1 MKEKKL
7 KYRSVRMKLLYIFLF
22 VGLTIYGS
30 EYIQDDLIVGIN
42 RFKGKKIYISSENGS
57 AIVEI
62 KSDEYYTHEIKPEDV
77 QTISISGDK
86 IKFKDKKS
94 SKIYIY
100 KGTPETIIKISLDGK
115 KFSRYR
121 GDFEFIPYKNSVLPL
136 NSVQSEDYIYSVV
149 PSEIGHYFPE
159 EAIKAQSLAARSYL
173 YYGLRY
179 SKYENFDLFDN
190 VNSQMYLGMDRENQK
205 VNSSIDT
212 TRGKVILYGG
222 KPINALYYSA
232 SGGITANNEDVWGG
246 NSTPYLRSV
255 NDRGN
260 ETKSPRLKWEVKI
273 SKNELSKR
281 FGFKVKGL
289 KVIEVK
295 SNRVSKIKI
304 YGDKTIT
311 ITGDKFRSIVGYGKV
326 YSTQFRVRSSRN
338 NFVFNG
344 KGSGHGV
351 GMSQYGAYGLSKK
364 GKTYEEILKHYYKGV
379 KIEEYKREN

>member
-1 MKEKKL
+1 
-7 KYRSVRMKLLYIFLF
+7 MKLLYMFLF
-22 VGLTIYGS
+22 IGLTIYGG
-30 EYIQDDLIVGIN
+30 EYVQDDLIVGIN
-42 RFKGKKIYISSENGS
+42 RFKGKKLYVSSENGS
-57 AIVEI
+57 AIIEI
-62 KSDEYYTHEIKPEDV
+62 KSDEYYTYEVKSGSI
-77 QTISISGDK
+77 QTISISGDM
-86 IKFKDKKS
+86 IKFKDKRAP
-94 SKIYIY
+94 KIYLH
-100 KGTPETIIKISLDGK
+100 KGAPETTIKISLDGK

-179 SKYENFDLFDN
+179 SKYDKFDLFDN

-205 VNSSIDT
+205 INSSIDT

-222 KPINALYYSA
+222 KPINALYYST

-273 SKNELSKR
+273 SKNEISKR

-289 KVIEVK
+289 KVLEVK
-295 SNRVSKIKI
+295 SNRVNKIKV
-304 YGDKTIT
+304 YGNKNQT

-326 YSTQFRVRSSRN
+326 YSTQFRVRSSGN
-338 NFVFNG
+338 YFIFTG

-351 GMSQYGAYGLSKK
+351 GMSQYGAYGLSQK
-364 GKTYEEILKHYYKGV
+364 GKNYQEILKHYYKGV
-379 KIEEYKREN
+379 EIKEYKRTN

>member
-1 MKEKKL
+1 
-7 KYRSVRMKLLYIFLF
+7 MKLLYMFLF
-22 VGLTIYGS
+22 IGLTIYGG
-30 EYIQDDLIVGIN
+30 EYVQDDLIVGIN
-42 RFKGKKIYISSENGS
+42 RFKGNKVYISSENGS
-57 AIVEI
+57 AIIEI
-62 KSDEYYTHEIKPEDV
+62 KSDEYYTYEIKSGSI
-77 QTISISGDK
+77 QTISISGDM
-86 IKFKDKKS
+86 IRFKDKRS
-94 SKIYIY
+94 PKIYLH

-179 SKYENFDLFDN
+179 SKYDKFDLFDN

-205 VNSSIDT
+205 INSSIDT
-212 TRGKVILYGG
+212 TRGKVILYSG
-222 KPINALYYSA
+222 KPINALYYST

-246 NSTPYLRSV
+246 NVTPYLRSV

-273 SKNELSKR
+273 SKNEISKR

-289 KVIEVK
+289 KVLEVK
-295 SNRVSKIKI
+295 SNRVNKIKV
-304 YGDKTIT
+304 YGNKNRT

-326 YSTQFRVRSSRN
+326 YSTQFRVRSSGN
-338 NFVFNG
+338 YFLFTG

-351 GMSQYGAYGLSKK
+351 GMSQYGAYGLSQK
-364 GKTYEEILKHYYKGV
+364 GKNYQEILKHYYKGV
-379 KIEEYKREN
+379 EIKEYKRTN

>member
-1 MKEKKL
+1 
-7 KYRSVRMKLLYIFLF
+7 MKLLYIFLF

-42 RFKGKKIYISSENGS
+42 RFKGKKIHISSENGS

-62 KSDEYYTHEIKPEDV
+62 KSDEYYTHEIKPGNV

-86 IKFKDKKS
+86 IKFKDKRS

-179 SKYENFDLFDN
+179 SKYKNFDLFDN

-222 KPINALYYSA
+222 KPINALYYST
-232 SGGITANNEDVWGG
+232 SGGVTANNEDVWGG

-379 KIEEYKREN
+379 KIEEYKRGN

>member
-1 MKEKKL
+1 
-7 KYRSVRMKLLYIFLF
+7 MKLLYMFLF
-22 VGLTIYGS
+22 IGLTIYGG
-30 EYIQDDLIVGIN
+30 EYVQDDLIVGIN
-42 RFKGKKIYISSENGS
+42 RFKGKKIYVSSENGS
-57 AIVEI
+57 AIIEI
-62 KSDEYYTHEIKPEDV
+62 KSNEYYTYEIKAGSI
-77 QTISISGDK
+77 QTISISGNM
-86 IKFKDKKS
+86 IKFKEKKS
-94 SKIYIY
+94 SKIYLH
-100 KGTPETIIKISLDGK
+100 KGTPETIIKVSLDGK

-179 SKYENFDLFDN
+179 SKYDKFDLFDN

-205 VNSSIDT
+205 INSSIDT

-222 KPINALYYSA
+222 KPINALYYST

-246 NSTPYLRSV
+246 NATSYLRSV

-273 SKNELSKR
+273 SKNEISKR

-289 KVIEVK
+289 KVLEVK
-295 SNRVSKIKI
+295 SNRVSKIKV
-304 YGDKTIT
+304 YGDRNQT

-326 YSTQFRVRSSRN
+326 YSTQFRVKSSGN
-338 NFVFNG
+338 YFVFAG

-351 GMSQYGAYGLSKK
+351 GMSQYGAYGLSQK
-364 GKTYEEILKHYYKGV
+364 GKSYEEILKHYYKGV
-379 KIEEYKREN
+379 EIKEYKRTN

>member
-42 RFKGKKIYISSENGS
+42 RFKGKKIHISSENGS

-62 KSDEYYTHEIKPEDV
+62 KSDEYYTHEIKPGNV

-86 IKFKDKKS
+86 IKFKDKRS

-205 VNSSIDT
+205 INSSIDT

-222 KPINALYYSA
+222 KPINALYYST
-232 SGGITANNEDVWGG
+232 SGGVTANNEDVWGG

-379 KIEEYKREN
+379 EIKEYKREN